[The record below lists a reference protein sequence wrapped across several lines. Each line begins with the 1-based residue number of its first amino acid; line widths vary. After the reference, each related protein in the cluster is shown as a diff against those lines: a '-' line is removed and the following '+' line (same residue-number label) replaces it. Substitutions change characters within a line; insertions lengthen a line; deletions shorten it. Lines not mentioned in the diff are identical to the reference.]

1 MNFKIDDFQNA
12 TDRLIAP
19 RTIPIWRRYLSV
31 LFGDVPSVRL
41 NLTTDQILTSPE
53 DVEYLKNLVQLIAN
67 NTAAEIEFYVWWVVV
82 EDLVLHTT
90 AAIRKLHSDYSR
102 KFMTVETGIPR
113 SIYCT
118 GGTDKL
124 MGMAVS
130 FAFADE
136 NFSENIRPRVQQ
148 MVNNIRESF
157 NNLVRSVSWMDDPTK
172 CVTLEKSLAMS
183 SLIGY
188 PEWLRNSSKL
198 DEYYAGV
205 SHNES
210 MHLKNMINMLRRQ
223 MRIKLETFRETEEF
237 GWGLTTPADVN
248 AFHVYQANAISE
260 CVIRLT

>member
-1 MNFKIDDFQNA
+1 MLNFKIDDFQNA

-19 RTIPIWRRYLSV
+19 KTIPIWRKYLSV
-31 LFGDVPSVRL
+31 LFSNVSAVRL
-41 NLTTDQILTSPE
+41 NLNNDEILTSAE
-53 DVEYLKNLVQLIAN
+53 DIAYVENLVQLMAN
-67 NTAAEIEFYVWWVVV
+67 TSSAEIEFYVWWVVV

-90 AAIRKLHSDYSR
+90 TAIRKLHSDYSR

-118 GGTDKL
+118 GGTEKL

-130 FAFADE
+130 FAFADKE
-136 NFSENIRPRVQQ
+136 FSDNIRPKVMQ
-148 MVNNIRESF
+148 MINNIRESF
-157 NNLVRSVSWMDDPTK
+157 NNLVRDISWMDDPTK
-172 CVTLEKSLAMS
+172 CVTLDKSLAMR

-188 PEWLRNSSKL
+188 PEWLRNGSQL

-205 SHNES
+205 NHNES
-210 MHLKNMINMLRRQ
+210 LHLRNMINMLSRR
-223 MRIKLETFRETEEF
+223 MRIKLETFREMEEF

-260 CVIRLT
+260 

>member
-1 MNFKIDDFQNA
+1 MLNFKVDDFQNA

-19 RTIPIWRRYLSV
+19 KTIPIWRKYLSV
-31 LFGDVPSVRL
+31 LFNNVTAVRL
-41 NLTTDQILTSPE
+41 NLTSDEILTSAE
-53 DVEYLKNLVQLIAN
+53 DIEYLENLVQFMAN
-67 NTAAEIEFYVWWVVV
+67 TTSAEIEFYVWWVVV

-90 AAIRKLHSDYSR
+90 TAIRKLHSDYSR

-118 GGTDKL
+118 GGTEKL

-130 FAFADE
+130 FAFADKE
-136 NFSENIRPRVQQ
+136 FSDNIRPKVMQ
-148 MVNNIRESF
+148 MINNIRESF
-157 NNLVRSVSWMDDPTK
+157 NNLVRDISWMDDPTK
-172 CVTLEKSLAMS
+172 CVTLEKSLAMR

-188 PEWLRNSSKL
+188 PEWLRNGSKL

-205 SHNES
+205 NHNES
-210 MHLKNMINMLRRQ
+210 LHLRNMINMLSRQ
-223 MRIKLETFRETEEF
+223 MRIKLETLRETEEF

-260 CVIRLT
+260 